1 MKGGEKLA
9 TLIAEEY
16 EKFEDIKRTDE
27 NGIEFWYARE
37 LSIVLDYTQWRN
49 FTRVIDK
56 AMLSCQNSGFECADH
71 FVEVS
76 KIVEAGA
83 TSKPIKDFKLSRYAC
98 YLIVQNGD
106 PRKEPIALGQT
117 YFAIQT
123 RRQEIADRFNELD
136 EDNKRLVIRGEVTS
150 WNAMLAE
157 AAHKVGI
164 TGQLEYAQ
172 FQNAGYMG
180 LYGGLTAADIHRR
193 KKLKKSE
200 KILDHMGSEELGANL
215 FRITQTEAKLH
226 REKTQGLEKASGVHY
241 QVGQTVRKAIAE
253 NEGIMP
259 EDLPTPQ
266 KSIAEIGK
274 EQLKKLK
281 EKKEPPM
288 LDE

>member
-1 MKGGEKLA
+1 MA
-9 TLIAEEY
+9 TLIATEY
-16 EKFEDIKRTDE
+16 KQFEDIKHTDE

-37 LSIVLDYTQWRN
+37 LSPVLDYTKWEN
-49 FTRVIDK
+49 FNKVIDK

-71 FVEVS
+71 FLEVRKMVQLGS
-76 KIVEAGA
+76 GSERKV
-83 TSKPIKDFKLSRYAC
+83 KDYELSRYAC

-106 PRKEPIALGQT
+106 PRKETIALGQT

-123 RRQEIADRFNELD
+123 RRQEIADAFNELD
-136 EDNKRLVIRGEVTS
+136 EDQKRLVIRGEVTS

-157 AAHKVGI
+157 AANQAGI
-164 TGQLEYAQ
+164 TDQLEYAQ

-180 LYGGLTAADIHRR
+180 LYGGLTAADIHKR

-200 KILDHMGSEELGANL
+200 KILDHKGSEELGANL
-215 FRITQTEAKLH
+215 FRITQTEAKLR
-226 REKTQGLEKASGVHY
+226 REQPQGLEMASGIHY
-241 QVGQTVRKAIAE
+241 QVGQTVREAIAK
-253 NEGIMP
+253 NEGTMP
-259 EDLPTPQ
+259 EDLPTPE

-281 EKKEPPM
+281 EKKEPLI

>member
-1 MKGGEKLA
+1 MA
-9 TLIAEEY
+9 TLIATEY
-16 EKFEDIKRTDE
+16 KQFEDIKHTDE

-37 LSIVLDYTQWRN
+37 LSPVLDYTKWEN
-49 FTRVIDK
+49 FNKVIDK
-56 AMLSCQNSGFECADH
+56 AMLSCQNSGFECADQ
-71 FVEVS
+71 FLEVRKMVQLGS
-76 KIVEAGA
+76 GSERKV
-83 TSKPIKDFKLSRYAC
+83 KDYELSRYAC

-106 PRKEPIALGQT
+106 PRKETIALGQT

-123 RRQEIADRFNELD
+123 RRQEIADAFNELD
-136 EDNKRLVIRGEVTS
+136 EDKKRLVIRGEVTS

-157 AAHKVGI
+157 AANQAGI
-164 TGQLEYAQ
+164 TDQLEYAQ

-180 LYGGLTAADIHRR
+180 LYGGLTAADIHKR

-215 FRITQTEAKLH
+215 FRITQTEAKLR
-226 REKTQGLEKASGVHY
+226 REQPQGLEMASGIHY
-241 QVGQTVRKAIAE
+241 QVGQTVREAIAK
-253 NEGIMP
+253 NEGTMP
-259 EDLPTPQ
+259 EDLPTPE

-281 EKKEPPM
+281 EKKEPLI

>member
-1 MKGGEKLA
+1 MA
-9 TLIAEEY
+9 TLIAAEY
-16 EKFEDIKRTDE
+16 KQFEDIKHTDE

-37 LSIVLDYTQWRN
+37 LSSVLDYTQWRN
-49 FTRVIDK
+49 FTKVIDK

-71 FVEVS
+71 FVDVS
-76 KIVEAGA
+76 KIVTMPNSAN
-83 TSKPIKDFKLSRYAC
+83 KKINDFELSRYAC

-136 EDNKRLVIRGEVTS
+136 ENNKRLVIRGEVTS

-157 AAHKVGI
+157 AAHKAGI
-164 TGQLEYAQ
+164 TNQLEYAQ

-193 KKLKKSE
+193 KMLNKSE

-226 REKTQGLEKASGVHY
+226 REQPQGLETASGIHY
-241 QVGQTVRKAIAE
+241 QVGQTVREAIAK
-253 NEGIMP
+253 NEGTMP
-259 EDLPTPQ
+259 EDLPTPE

-281 EKKEPPM
+281 DKKEPPM

>member
-1 MKGGEKLA
+1 MA
-9 TLIAEEY
+9 TLIAAEY
-16 EKFEDIKRTDE
+16 KQFEDIKHADE
-27 NGIEFWYARE
+27 NGVEFWYARE
-37 LSIVLDYTQWRN
+37 LASVLDYTQWRN
-49 FTRVIDK
+49 FTKVIDK

-76 KIVEAGA
+76 KTVAMPNSA
-83 TSKPIKDFKLSRYAC
+83 SKEINDLELSRYAC

-150 WNAMLAE
+150 WNAMLVE
-157 AAHKVGI
+157 AAHKAGI
-164 TGQLEYAQ
+164 TDQLEYAQ

-193 KKLKKSE
+193 KNLKKSD

-215 FRITQTEAKLH
+215 FRITQTEAKLR
-226 REKTQGLEKASGVHY
+226 REQPQGLETASGIHY
-241 QVGQTVRKAIAE
+241 QVGQTVREAIAK
-253 NEGIMP
+253 NEGTMP
-259 EDLPTPQ
+259 EDLPTPE
-266 KSIAEIGK
+266 KSITEIGK

>member
-1 MKGGEKLA
+1 MA
-9 TLIAEEY
+9 TLIATEY
-16 EKFEDIKRTDE
+16 KQFEDIKHTDE

-37 LSIVLDYTQWRN
+37 LSPVLDYTKWEN
-49 FTRVIDK
+49 FNKVIDK

-71 FVEVS
+71 FLEVRKMVQLGS
-76 KIVEAGA
+76 GSERKV
-83 TSKPIKDFKLSRYAC
+83 KDYELSRYAC

-106 PRKEPIALGQT
+106 PRKETIALGQT

-123 RRQEIADRFNELD
+123 RRQEIADAFNELD
-136 EDNKRLVIRGEVTS
+136 EDQKRLVIRGEVTS

-157 AAHKVGI
+157 AANQAGI
-164 TGQLEYAQ
+164 TDQLEYAQ

-180 LYGGLTAADIHRR
+180 LYGGLTAADIHKR
-193 KKLKKSE
+193 KKPKKSE

-215 FRITQTEAKLH
+215 FRITQTEAKLR
-226 REKTQGLEKASGVHY
+226 REQPQGLEMASGIHY
-241 QVGQTVRKAIAE
+241 QVGQTVREAIAK
-253 NEGIMP
+253 NEGTMP
-259 EDLPTPQ
+259 EDLPTPE

-281 EKKEPPM
+281 EKKEPLI

>member
-1 MKGGEKLA
+1 MA
-9 TLIAEEY
+9 TLIATEY
-16 EKFEDIKRTDE
+16 KQFEDIKHTDE

-37 LSIVLDYTQWRN
+37 LSPVLDYTKWEN
-49 FTRVIDK
+49 FNKVIDK

-71 FVEVS
+71 FLEVRKMVQLGS
-76 KIVEAGA
+76 GSERKV
-83 TSKPIKDFKLSRYAC
+83 KDYELSRYAC

-106 PRKEPIALGQT
+106 PRKETIALGQN

-123 RRQEIADRFNELD
+123 RRQEIADAFNELD
-136 EDNKRLVIRGEVTS
+136 EDKKRLVIRGEVTS

-157 AAHKVGI
+157 AANQAGI
-164 TGQLEYAQ
+164 TDQLEYAQ

-180 LYGGLTAADIHRR
+180 LYGGLTAADIHKR

-215 FRITQTEAKLH
+215 FRITQTEAKLR
-226 REKTQGLEKASGVHY
+226 REQPQGLEMASGIHY
-241 QVGQTVRKAIAE
+241 QVGQTVREAIAK
-253 NEGIMP
+253 NEGTMP
-259 EDLPTPQ
+259 EDLPTPE

-281 EKKEPPM
+281 EKKEPLI

>member
-1 MKGGEKLA
+1 MA
-9 TLIAEEY
+9 TLIAAEY
-16 EKFEDIKRTDE
+16 KQFEDIKHTTE

-37 LSIVLDYTQWRN
+37 LASVLDYTQWRN
-49 FTRVIDK
+49 FTKVIDK

-71 FVEVS
+71 FLEAR

-83 TSKPIKDFKLSRYAC
+83 TSKPINDFQLSRYAC

-150 WNAMLAE
+150 WNTMLVE
-157 AAHKVGI
+157 AAHKAGI
-164 TGQLEYAQ
+164 TDQLEYAQ

-180 LYGGLTAADIHRR
+180 LYGGLTAVDIHRR
-193 KKLKKSE
+193 KKLKTSE

-215 FRITQTEAKLH
+215 FRITQTEAKL
-226 REKTQGLEKASGVHY
+226 R
-241 QVGQTVRKAIAE
+241 R
-253 NEGIMP
+253 
-259 EDLPTPQ
+259 
-266 KSIAEIGK
+266 
-274 EQLKKLK
+274 
-281 EKKEPPM
+281 
-288 LDE
+288 

>member
-1 MKGGEKLA
+1 MA
-9 TLIAEEY
+9 TLIAAEY
-16 EKFEDIKRTDE
+16 KQFEDIKHTDE

-37 LSIVLDYTQWRN
+37 LAPTLEYAKWEN
-49 FTRVIDK
+49 FSKVIDK

-71 FVEVS
+71 FLEVRKMVQLGS
-76 KIVEAGA
+76 GSERKV
-83 TSKPIKDFKLSRYAC
+83 KDFELSRYAC

-123 RRQEIADRFNELD
+123 RRQEIADAFNQLN

-150 WNAMLAE
+150 WNAMLAD
-157 AAHKVGI
+157 AAHQAGI
-164 TGQLEYAQ
+164 TDQLEYAQ

-215 FRITQTEAKLH
+215 FRITQTEAKLR
-226 REKTQGLEKASGVHY
+226 REQPQGLDTASGIHY
-241 QVGQTVRKAIAE
+241 QVGQTVREAIAK
-253 NEGIMP
+253 NEGTMP
-259 EDLPTPQ
+259 EDLPTPE

>member
-1 MKGGEKLA
+1 MA
-9 TLIAEEY
+9 TLIATEY
-16 EKFEDIKRTDE
+16 KQFEDIKHTDE

-37 LSIVLDYTQWRN
+37 LSPVLDYTKWEN
-49 FTRVIDK
+49 FNKVIDK

-71 FVEVS
+71 FLEVRKMVQLGS
-76 KIVEAGA
+76 GSERKV
-83 TSKPIKDFKLSRYAC
+83 KDYELSRYAC

-106 PRKEPIALGQT
+106 PRKETIALGQT

-123 RRQEIADRFNELD
+123 RRQEIADAFNELD
-136 EDNKRLVIRGEVTS
+136 EDKKRLVIRGEVTS

-157 AAHKVGI
+157 AANQAGI
-164 TGQLEYAQ
+164 TDQLEYAQ

-180 LYGGLTAADIHRR
+180 LYGGLTAADIHKR

-215 FRITQTEAKLH
+215 FRITQTEAKLR
-226 REKTQGLEKASGVHY
+226 REQPQGLEMASGIHY
-241 QVGQTVRKAIAE
+241 QVGQTVREAIDK
-253 NEGIMP
+253 NEGTMP
-259 EDLPTPQ
+259 EDLTTPE
-266 KSIAEIGK
+266 KSIAEIVK

-281 EKKEPPM
+281 EKKEPLI

>member
-1 MKGGEKLA
+1 MA
-9 TLIAEEY
+9 TLIATEY
-16 EKFEDIKRTDE
+16 KQFEDIKHTDE

-37 LSIVLDYTQWRN
+37 LSPVLDYTKWEN
-49 FTRVIDK
+49 FNKVIDK

-71 FVEVS
+71 YLEVRKMVQLGS
-76 KIVEAGA
+76 GSERKV
-83 TSKPIKDFKLSRYAC
+83 KDYELSRYAC

-106 PRKEPIALGQT
+106 PRKETIALGQT

-123 RRQEIADRFNELD
+123 RRQEIADAFNELD
-136 EDNKRLVIRGEVTS
+136 EDQKRLVIRGEVTS

-157 AAHKVGI
+157 AANQAGI
-164 TGQLEYAQ
+164 TDQLEYAQ

-180 LYGGLTAADIHRR
+180 LYGGLTAADIHKR

-215 FRITQTEAKLH
+215 FRITQTEAKLR
-226 REKTQGLEKASGVHY
+226 REQPQGLEMASGIHY
-241 QVGQTVRKAIAE
+241 QVGQTVGEAIAK
-253 NEGIMP
+253 NEGTMP
-259 EDLPTPQ
+259 EDLPTPE

-281 EKKEPPM
+281 EKKEPLI

>member
-1 MKGGEKLA
+1 MSKLA
-9 TLIAEEY
+9 TLIATEY
-16 EKFEDIKRTDE
+16 KQFEDIKHTDE

-37 LSIVLDYTQWRN
+37 LSPVLDYTKWEN
-49 FTRVIDK
+49 FNKVIDK

-71 FVEVS
+71 FLEVRKMVQLGS
-76 KIVEAGA
+76 GSERKV
-83 TSKPIKDFKLSRYAC
+83 KDYELSRYAC

-106 PRKEPIALGQT
+106 PRKETIALGQT

-123 RRQEIADRFNELD
+123 RRQEIADAFNELD
-136 EDNKRLVIRGEVTS
+136 EDQKRLVIRGEVTS

-157 AAHKVGI
+157 AANQAGI
-164 TGQLEYAQ
+164 TDQLEYAQ

-180 LYGGLTAADIHRR
+180 LYGGLTAADIHKR

-215 FRITQTEAKLH
+215 FRITQTEAKLR
-226 REKTQGLEKASGVHY
+226 REQPQGLEMASGIHY
-241 QVGQTVRKAIAE
+241 QVGQTVREAIAK
-253 NEGIMP
+253 NEGTMP
-259 EDLPTPQ
+259 EDLPTPE

-281 EKKEPPM
+281 EKKEPLI

>member
-1 MKGGEKLA
+1 MA
-9 TLIAEEY
+9 TLNAKEYKQFEE
-16 EKFEDIKRTDE
+16 IKHTDE

-37 LSIVLDYTQWRN
+37 LSLTLDYTEWRN
-49 FTRVIDK
+49 FSKVIDK

-71 FVEVS
+71 FVEVNKTIAMPKGAS
-76 KIVEAGA
+76 KKV
-83 TSKPIKDFKLSRYAC
+83 KDYELSRYAC

-123 RRQEIADRFNELD
+123 RRQEIADAFNRLD

-157 AAHKVGI
+157 AAHEAGI
-164 TGQLEYAQ
+164 TDQLEYAQ

-193 KKLKKSE
+193 KNLKKSE

-215 FRITQTEAKLH
+215 FRITQTEAKLR
-226 REKTQGLEKASGVHY
+226 REQPQGLDEASGIHY

-253 NEGIMP
+253 NDGTMP
-259 EDLPTPQ
+259 EDLPTPE

-281 EKKEPPM
+281 AKKEPPM

>member
-1 MKGGEKLA
+1 MRKLA
-9 TLIAEEY
+9 TLVATEY
-16 EKFEDIKRTDE
+16 KQLEDIKHTDE

-37 LSIVLDYTQWRN
+37 LAPTLEYMEWRN
-49 FTRVIDK
+49 FSKVIDK
-56 AMLSCQNSGFECADH
+56 AVLSCQNSGFECTDH

-76 KIVEAGA
+76 KMVQLGSGSER
-83 TSKPIKDFKLSRYAC
+83 KVKDYELSRYAC

-106 PRKEPIALGQT
+106 LRKETIALGQT

-123 RRQEIADRFNELD
+123 RRQEIADAFNELD
-136 EDNKRLVIRGEVTS
+136 EDQKRLVIRGEVTS

-157 AAHKVGI
+157 AANQAGI
-164 TGQLEYAQ
+164 TDQLEYAQ

-180 LYGGLTAADIHRR
+180 LYGGLTAADIHKR

-215 FRITQTEAKLH
+215 FRITQTEAKLR
-226 REKTQGLEKASGVHY
+226 REQPQGLEMTSGIHY
-241 QVGQTVRKAIAE
+241 QVGQTVREAIAK
-253 NEGIMP
+253 NEGTMP
-259 EDLPTPQ
+259 EDLPTSE
-266 KSIAEIGK
+266 KSIAKIGK

-281 EKKEPPM
+281 EKKEPLI

>member
-1 MKGGEKLA
+1 MA
-9 TLIAEEY
+9 TLIATEY
-16 EKFEDIKRTDE
+16 KQFEDIKHTDE

-37 LSIVLDYTQWRN
+37 LSPVLDYTKWEN
-49 FTRVIDK
+49 FNKVIEK
-56 AMLSCQNSGFECADH
+56 TMLSCQNSGFECADH
-71 FVEVS
+71 FLEVRKMVQLGS
-76 KIVEAGA
+76 GSERKV
-83 TSKPIKDFKLSRYAC
+83 KDYELSRYAC

-106 PRKEPIALGQT
+106 PRKETIALGQT

-123 RRQEIADRFNELD
+123 RRQEIADAFNELD
-136 EDNKRLVIRGEVTS
+136 EDKKRLVIRGEVTS

-157 AAHKVGI
+157 AANQAGI
-164 TGQLEYAQ
+164 TDQLEYAQ

-180 LYGGLTAADIHRR
+180 LYGGLTAADIHKR

-215 FRITQTEAKLH
+215 FRITQTEAKLR
-226 REKTQGLEKASGVHY
+226 REQPQGLEMASGIHY
-241 QVGQTVRKAIAE
+241 QVGQTVREAIAK
-253 NEGIMP
+253 NEGTMP
-259 EDLPTPQ
+259 EDLPTPE

-281 EKKEPPM
+281 EKKEPLI

>member
-1 MKGGEKLA
+1 MA
-9 TLIAEEY
+9 TLIAKEY
-16 EKFEDIKRTDE
+16 EQFEDIKHTDE

-37 LSIVLDYTQWRN
+37 LSIVLDYVQWRN
-49 FTRVIDK
+49 FIRVIDK

-83 TSKPIKDFKLSRYAC
+83 TSKPIKGFKLSRYAC

-150 WNAMLAE
+150 WNTMLAE
-157 AAHKVGI
+157 AAHKAGI
-164 TGQLEYAQ
+164 TEQLEYAQ

-215 FRITQTEAKLH
+215 FRITQTEAKIR
-226 REKTQGLEKASGVHY
+226 REKTYGLEQASGVHY
-241 QVGQTVRKAIAE
+241 QVGQTVRKAISE
-253 NEGIMP
+253 NEGTMP

-266 KSIAEIGK
+266 KSIAQIGK

-281 EKKEPPM
+281 DKQEPPM

>member
-1 MKGGEKLA
+1 MA
-9 TLIAEEY
+9 TLIATEY
-16 EKFEDIKRTDE
+16 KQFEDIKHTDE

-37 LSIVLDYTQWRN
+37 LASTLEYTEWRN
-49 FTRVIDK
+49 FSKVIDK

-71 FVEVS
+71 FVEVNKMVQLGS
-76 KIVEAGA
+76 GSERKV
-83 TSKPIKDFKLSRYAC
+83 KDYELSRYAC

-106 PRKEPIALGQT
+106 PRKETIALGQT

-123 RRQEIADRFNELD
+123 RRQEIADAFNELD
-136 EDNKRLVIRGEVTS
+136 EDKKRLVIRGEVTS

-157 AAHKVGI
+157 AANQAGI
-164 TGQLEYAQ
+164 TDQLEYAQ

-180 LYGGLTAADIHRR
+180 LYGGLTAADIHKR

-215 FRITQTEAKLH
+215 FRITQTEAKLR
-226 REKTQGLEKASGVHY
+226 REQPQGLEMASGIHY
-241 QVGQTVRKAIAE
+241 QVGQTVRDAIAK
-253 NEGIMP
+253 NEGTMP
-259 EDLPTPQ
+259 EDLPTPE

-281 EKKEPPM
+281 EKKEPLI